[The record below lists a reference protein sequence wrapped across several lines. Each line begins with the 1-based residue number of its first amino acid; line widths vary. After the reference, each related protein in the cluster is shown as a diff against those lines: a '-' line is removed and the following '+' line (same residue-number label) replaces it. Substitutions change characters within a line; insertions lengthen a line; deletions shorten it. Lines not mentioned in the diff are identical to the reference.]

1 MVIIKELVTKNQ
13 VRMYICICVIVCVC
27 VCAEIKCVSICG
39 GSLYVYICCLYIN

>member
-27 VCAEIKCVSICG
+27 VCGNQMCKYMWWLSICIYM
-39 GSLYVYICCLYIN
+39 LLVY